1 MRAVGVKSVREEP
14 ADADGFRILVNRLWP
29 RGMSKTKAAV
39 DEWCKEIAPSTAL
52 RRAFHS
58 DEIDYTVFR
67 ARYFDEIESNPDTS
81 AAFRELVVAH
91 LPVTLVYDSKRS
103 PNHAD
108 VLCDWLDL

>member
-14 ADADGFRILVNRLWP
+14 ADVDGFRILVNRLWP
-29 RGMSKTKAAV
+29 RGISKQNAAL
-39 DEWCKEIAPSTAL
+39 DEWCKQIAPSTQL
-52 RRAFHS
+52 RRAFHA
-58 DEIDYTVFR
+58 DEIDYTEFR
-67 ARYFDEIESNPDTS
+67 TRYLDEVESNADAA
-81 AAFRELVVAH
+81 AAFRDLVQAH